1 MPLQSAAQH
10 LKDWLHARHPRALR
24 RRLLALGLALAALW
38 GLLGGRQGLFALLS
52 SQREKAQ
59 LREEIQALS
68 VENAALEA
76 RAAQVGRHPELYEKV
91 AREKLMLMR
100 PGETLYRFHD

>member
-1 MPLQSAAQH
+1 LKSILHTLQAWLDAQ
-10 LKDWLHARHPRALR
+10 HPRAQR
-24 RRLLALGLALAALW
+24 RRLLAVGLALFALW
-38 GLLGGRQGLFALLS
+38 GLFGGQQGLFALVS

-59 LREEIQALS
+59 LRAEIEQLGAD
-68 VENAALEA
+68 NAALHGQLA
-76 RAAQVGRHPELYEKV
+76 DVGRHPEVYEKV

>member
-1 MPLQSAAQH
+1 MKSLVRILQA
-10 LKDWLHARHPRALR
+10 WLDAGHPRAQR
-24 RRLLALGLALAALW
+24 RRWAVVGLALFVLW
-38 GLLGGRQGLFALLS
+38 GIFGGQQGLFALVS

-59 LREEIQALS
+59 LRAEIDHLGTD
-68 VENAALEA
+68 NAALQEQLA
-76 RAAQVGRHPELYEKV
+76 DLSRHPEVYEKV

>member
-1 MPLQSAAQH
+1 MALQGALKPLQQ
-10 LKDWLHARHPRALR
+10 WLHAEHPRAKR
-24 RRLLALGLALAALW
+24 RRLLALGGALFVLW

-52 SQREKAQ
+52 SQREKGQ
-59 LREEIQALS
+59 LREEIQRLN
-68 VENAALEA
+68 VENAALHEKLA
-76 RAAQVGRHPELYEKV
+76 EMGRHPEIYEKV